1 MKIAILADTHSLLR
15 EEVIATIKDCDL
27 ILHGGDI
34 ASKEV
39 CDRIRELGEA
49 YFVRGNAD
57 KEWAEEIPYE
67 LETEICGYRFY
78 MVHKK
83 SDICQDLSSIDF
95 VIYGH
100 SHKYEQKTE
109 GSITYLNPGSCGPR
123 RFTQSVTMMVMEIDE
138 KSRSWRVEKLDLSQI
153 LRKGSKLPSPT
164 EERILP
170 DSSDVSNNV
179 LRGTGGTTVDTL
191 GHKTGSHDITIVGR
205 EMDILIK
212 NIIKDMN
219 SNRPVEKIAQRN
231 RVEKALVEEILQI
244 YTTHPGIDVDG
255 ILNRMK

>member
-1 MKIAILADTHSLLR
+1 MKIAIISDTHSLLR
-15 EEVIATIKDCDL
+15 DEVMEKIRECEI

-34 ASKEV
+34 ASKETV
-39 CDRIRELGEA
+39 EAIEKLGRA

-57 KEWAEEIPYE
+57 KDWAEDIPYE
-67 LETEICGYRFY
+67 REVEICGYRFY

-83 SDICQDLSSIDF
+83 SDIRKDLSGIDF

-109 GSITYLNPGSCGPR
+109 YGINYLNPGSCGPR
-123 RFTQSVTMMVMEIDE
+123 RFTQPVTLMLMEIDE
-138 KSRSWRVEKLDLSQI
+138 KSKAWNVEKVDLSPI
-153 LRKGSKLPSPT
+153 LKKGAKLPPQ
-164 EERILP
+164 
-170 DSSDVSNNV
+170 
-179 LRGTGGTTVDTL
+179 
-191 GHKTGSHDITIVGR
+191 K

-212 NIIKDMN
+212 SIVKDMN
-219 SNRPVEKIAQRN
+219 ANKSVEKIAERN
-231 RVEKALVEEILQI
+231 RVDRALVEEILQI